1 MLKITGLH
9 AYYGN
14 IEALKGIDLEVPDGQ
29 IVCIVG
35 ANGAGKTTLLK
46 AISGAVKCTGSILWK
61 DQDIINLS
69 MHKTAELGITHVPEG
84 RMTFPGLTVYNNL
97 EMGTVRWHGFFSR
110 KPFDE
115 DLRRVFDLFPRL
127 EERKKQMAWSL
138 SGGEQQ
144 MLAIGRGI
152 MSRPDLLLLDEPS
165 MGLAPQIVQDLFAK
179 IKEINAQGVP
189 ILLVEQ
195 NAKLALKI
203 SDYAYAMEQGRIIL
217 KGPSEQLRDD
227 PRIEQAYLSRFQ
239 AESSSCL

>member
-1 MLKITGLH
+1 
-9 AYYGN
+9 
-14 IEALKGIDLEVPDGQ
+14 
-29 IVCIVG
+29 
-35 ANGAGKTTLLK
+35 
-46 AISGAVKCTGSILWK
+46 
-61 DQDIINLS
+61 
-69 MHKTAELGITHVPEG
+69 
-84 RMTFPGLTVYNNL
+84 
-97 EMGTVRWHGFFSR
+97 
-110 KPFDE
+110 
-115 DLRRVFDLFPRL
+115 
-127 EERKKQMAWSL
+127 
-138 SGGEQQ
+138 
-144 MLAIGRGI
+144 

>member
-1 MLKITGLH
+1 MLKITNLH
-9 AYYGN
+9 AYYGS
-14 IEALKGIDLEVPDGQ
+14 IEALKGINLEVPAGK

-46 AISGAVKCTGSILWK
+46 AISGAVKCTGSIQWNHRE
-61 DQDIINLS
+61 IIGMS
-69 MHKTAELGITHVPEG
+69 MHKTAALGITHVPEG
-84 RMTFPGLTVYNNL
+84 RMTFPGLTVYHNL
-97 EMGTVRWHGFFSR
+97 EMGTVRWHGFWGR

-115 DLRRVFDLFPRL
+115 DLRRVFALFPRL

-152 MSRPDLLLLDEPS
+152 MSRPELLLLDEPS
-165 MGLAPQIVQDLFAK
+165 MGLAPQIVQDLFEK

-203 SDYAYAMEQGRIIL
+203 SDYGYAMEQGKIIL
-217 KGPSEQLRDD
+217 EGSSKELQNDV
-227 PRIEQAYLSRFQ
+227 RIEQAYLSTFQ
-239 AESSSCL
+239 ENRVDNG